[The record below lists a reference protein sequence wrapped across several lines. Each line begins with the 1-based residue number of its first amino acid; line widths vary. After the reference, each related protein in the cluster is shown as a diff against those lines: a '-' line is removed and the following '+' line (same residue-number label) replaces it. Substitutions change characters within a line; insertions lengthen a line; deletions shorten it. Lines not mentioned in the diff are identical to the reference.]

1 MPGERNQLCRWGG
14 NHRREGP
21 TRREARKRHSR
32 GRELHTQRS
41 CGRKEL
47 GVFEGETAESREDG
61 GRWDGMGRG
70 RTTQAWWP
78 RGGACTGSWGQGS
91 ATEGSGGEKRDQF
104 TFRRTFSGHRA
115 WHTGVLSRCSQTM
128 ASPEGTGETRFRAIM
143 ARPGRSTCSLRPV
156 KAVRSRTGRGWCVR
170 RSCPLPGPQASH
182 LLSPASSHGSS
193 LRTPGRGYT
202 DVPHEKLM
210 SFL

>member
-1 MPGERNQLCRWGG
+1 M
-14 NHRREGP
+14 
-21 TRREARKRHSR
+21 S
-32 GRELHTQRS
+32 
-41 CGRKEL
+41 
-47 GVFEGETAESREDG
+47 EGETAESKGDG

-115 WHTGVLSRCSQTM
+115 WHTVVLSRCSQTM

-143 ARPGRSTCSLRPV
+143 AHPGRSTCSLRLV

-170 RSCPLPGPQASH
+170 RSCPLPEPQASH